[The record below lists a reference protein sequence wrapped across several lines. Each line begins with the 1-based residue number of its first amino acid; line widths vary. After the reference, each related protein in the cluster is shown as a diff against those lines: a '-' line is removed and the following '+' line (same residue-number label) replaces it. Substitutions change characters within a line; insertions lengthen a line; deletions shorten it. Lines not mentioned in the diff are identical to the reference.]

1 MLDYDVIIIGAGPAG
16 STAAANLDAD
26 KRVLIVDKRC
36 FSDQTRLR
44 DLEKSCGGMLDK
56 RAQKAL
62 AAQQIPL
69 PADVLVS
76 PQVFILRG
84 IDLDNKG
91 HERYYQRQYVNIDRV
106 KFDRFLLERA
116 LKRPN
121 VAMAEETR
129 AAAFAEKADCVEVT
143 LRGRGGVRKV
153 TAGAVIGA
161 DGAGSWLRRRVDKNF
176 GKKPL
181 KRYASI
187 QEWYEADETAAS
199 YTAVFDKRVTDY
211 YSWVIPENNQIIIG
225 SALPAD
231 ARARERFELYKQD
244 LRDLGFDL
252 SRKVKSRGAIIL
264 RPASLG
270 SVCPGKDRIFLTG
283 EAAGLI
289 SPSTCEGISFA
300 LNSGLALAESLNAGE
315 SVKQYGRRLGALK
328 RKIFFNSFKSP
339 IMYSKV
345 LRGLIFDL
353 GLLSMKVK

>member
-1 MLDYDVIIIGAGPAG
+1 MDFDVMIIGAGPAG
-16 STAAANLDAD
+16 STAAMNLAAD

-36 FSDQTRLR
+36 FSDESRLR

-62 AAQQIPL
+62 AAQRIPL

-76 PQVFILRG
+76 PQVFTLRG

-106 KFDRFLLERA
+106 KFDRFLLDRA
-116 LKRPN
+116 LSRPN
-121 VAMAEETR
+121 VELAEETR
-129 AAAFAEKADCVEVT
+129 AVAFTEKPDCVEVL
-143 LRGRGGVRKV
+143 LRGLGGVRTV
-153 TAGAVIGA
+153 TAETVIGA
-161 DGAGSWLRRRVDKNF
+161 DGAGSWLRRRIDTET

-187 QEWYEADETAAS
+187 QEWYEADEPAAC
-199 YTAVFDKRVTDY
+199 YTAVFDRRVTDY
-211 YSWVIPENNQIIIG
+211 YSWVIPEEGKIIIG

-231 ARARERFELYKQD
+231 GSARARFEIFKDD
-244 LRDLGFDL
+244 LRNAGFDL
-252 SRKVKSRGAIIL
+252 SRPVKSRGAIIL
-264 RPASLG
+264 RPDSLG
-270 SVCPGKDRIFLTG
+270 SICPGRGRIYLTG

-300 LNSGLALAESLNAGE
+300 LNSGLAVAESVSAGE
-315 SVKQYGRRLGALK
+315 STKKYGKRLGALK

-339 IMYSKV
+339 IMYSRI

-353 GLLSMKVK
+353 GLLSMKVRK